1 MFYPFLTDSFPG
13 SIEFRCRFLSIF
25 GGWARNAFLAGK
37 THIGF
42 DYPLHGQNRL
52 ILAWS

>member
-25 GGWARNAFLAGK
+25 GGGPGTHFLQEK